1 MEKSIFTK
9 KNNNIEKIK
18 PIHFSDEKILQDFIE
33 EIIKKEHS
41 LLSMKI
47 IGYKREVSTIS
58 GRSDFVLVDTNGRPI
73 IIECKLFGN
82 PEIRRNVIA
91 QLIDY
96 ASEQNELL
104 KIKDWIKF
112 TNDDIEIDIENN
124 DIMLCIICDGV
135 PTQLHRIIDFL
146 NNKGIIIKII
156 TINKF
161 SINNVEYFTI
171 TSHETEPEI
180 ENRYS
185 QELLKEKVKTFS
197 EYPEKIKIII
207 EKSRMIGKN
216 IAIKPG
222 KKRISIHINGL
233 DEKFAIWLSQ
243 PGIRGIKKAN
253 ISIPKFTFQPCS
265 EEKYENIIKKIKQ
278 NFNIHELN
286 YDDVMYYIEIDEV
299 FERITEFI
307 NCINNLM

>member
-1 MEKSIFTK
+1 MEKNIFTY

-18 PIHFSDEKILQDFIE
+18 PIRFSDEKTLQNFIE

-47 IGYKREVSTIS
+47 LGYKREVNTIS

-73 IIECKLFGN
+73 IVECKLFDN
-82 PEIRRNVIA
+82 QEIRRKVIA

-104 KIKDWIKF
+104 KIHDWIKF
-112 TNDDIEIDIENN
+112 TNEDIEIDIENN

-161 SINNVEYFTI
+161 TINKFEYFTI

-185 QELLKEKVKTFS
+185 QELLKEKMGTFN
-197 EYPEKIKIII
+197 EYSEKIEIII
-207 EKSRMIGKN
+207 EKSRMVGKN
-216 IAIKPG
+216 IVIKPG
-222 KKRISIHINGL
+222 KKRIAIHINGL

-243 PGIRGIKKAN
+243 SGIRGIEKAN
-253 ISIPKFTFQPCS
+253 ISIPKFTFQPCT
-265 EEKYENIIKKIKQ
+265 EEKYDNIIKNLKRSFSIK
-278 NFNIHELN
+278 ELN
-286 YDDVMYYIEIDEV
+286 FDDVMYYIEIDEV
-299 FERITEFI
+299 FERIIEFI
-307 NCINNLM
+307 NCINTFM